1 MQNSSLSQVVGNE
14 LYISNSQINTYLNCS
29 LRYKF
34 QYVENLP
41 PERVSIAL
49 IFGSSIHAAA
59 ELHNR
64 TLKNQGRIEPIKALW
79 ERFEDC
85 LNLELDNTDVPVIYK
100 RDMPDRAAAVEM
112 GKALV
117 ETFHQNIDYTGYEII
132 DVELPLM
139 AQLYDIHRQPV
150 DHKLF
155 GILDLVLR
163 DTNGEILVIDLKTA
177 AKSMSQS
184 TANSDSQMTCYS
196 TLLAS
201 KKYVFPAA
209 PVRCRFDILRKLKKP
224 KLEQVYTTR
233 SAEDRKRFCKI
244 AVLVLE
250 AVAAGIFPPRTSWM
264 CADCSYQNACRDWK

>member
-1 MQNSSLSQVVGNE
+1 MQNSSLSKLVSNE

-34 QYVENLP
+34 QYVENVP

-49 IFGSSIHAAA
+49 LFGSSIHTAV
-59 ELHNR
+59 ELYYR
-64 TLKNQGRIEPIKALW
+64 TLKNHGRIEPLKNLSD
-79 ERFEDC
+79 RFEDC
-85 LNLELDNTDVPVIYK
+85 FNLELDNIEVPVIYK
-100 RDMPDRAAAVEM
+100 RDMPDRATAVEM

-117 ETFHQNIDYTGYEII
+117 KTFHQNIDFTGFEII

-150 DHKLF
+150 SHKLF

-163 DTNGEILVIDLKTA
+163 DTNGEILAVDLKTA

-184 TANSDSQMTCYS
+184 TADSDSQMACYS

-201 KKYVFPAA
+201 KKYVFPMA
-209 PVRCRFDILRKLKKP
+209 PVRCRFDILRKLKRP

-233 SAEDRKRFCKI
+233 SAEERKRFCKI